1 MPVYSAGSK
10 GNKQEE
16 QEIHVQS
23 QSHDL
28 TVVTEIWWDGSHDW
42 YVVMDGY
49 VLFRKDRLA
58 RQGGGVALCVRKQL
72 ECIELYLGVMMNKG
86 RA

>member
-1 MPVYSAGSK
+1 
-10 GNKQEE
+10 
-16 QEIHVQS
+16 
-23 QSHDL
+23 
-28 TVVTEIWWDGSHDW
+28 
-42 YVVMDGY
+42 MDGY